1 MENESDSH
9 EGNAGPG
16 DGRKGRRM
24 KMIFTMFVISFVSAV
39 LVLVLGIAL
48 IYFIIR
54 YKIEKRKQRYLSKIK
69 GIQRSFREFRF

>member
-1 MENESDSH
+1 
-9 EGNAGPG
+9 
-16 DGRKGRRM
+16 M

-48 IYFIIR
+48 VYFIIR